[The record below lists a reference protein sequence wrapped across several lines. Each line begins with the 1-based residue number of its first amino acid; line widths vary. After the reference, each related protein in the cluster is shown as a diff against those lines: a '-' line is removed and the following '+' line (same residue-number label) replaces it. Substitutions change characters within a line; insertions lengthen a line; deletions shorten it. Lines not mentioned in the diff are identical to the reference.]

1 MYFRETVDNL
11 SNYASCNSKALE
23 EPPQHFGIR
32 AIQYP
37 GEYSYQIPLDS
48 EHVRYFLG
56 LWKQR
61 WFEDQVA
68 KAQWVCWS
76 IPERCWTPRLQD
88 KTW

>member
-56 LWKQR
+56 L
-61 WFEDQVA
+61 
-68 KAQWVCWS
+68 
-76 IPERCWTPRLQD
+76 
-88 KTW
+88 